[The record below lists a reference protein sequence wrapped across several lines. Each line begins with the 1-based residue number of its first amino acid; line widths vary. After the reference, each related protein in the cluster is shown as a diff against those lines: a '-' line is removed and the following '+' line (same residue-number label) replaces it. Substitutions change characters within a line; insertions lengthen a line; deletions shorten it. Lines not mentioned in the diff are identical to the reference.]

1 MRPATLEFIKQQFT
15 GYYQRA
21 YPVTP
26 DALLQREWGF
36 IFFDAGREVRMRRHL
51 AFGERQELL
60 EYLKTMVPAHV
71 FYSSAYYE
79 SPGAPTMAEKGWS
92 GADLIFDLD
101 ADHILHGPYAV
112 MLARVKEETLKLLAV
127 LTDEL
132 GFSEKHCEV
141 VFSGGRG
148 YHIHVND
155 LAVRS
160 WGSAERREVVNY
172 VCGIGLDPAL
182 LIRAGTDLS
191 TGWPRR
197 YLAALDGYLAWLK
210 VKDQKEALSH
220 LSSIKGVSRSS
231 AAGLLKSLDQNRA
244 ALAGDHPEKVLGDR
258 VLRAVTT
265 NDNPDW
271 KQWLQET
278 GVQADEPVTTD
289 IKRLIRMPTSLH
301 GGSGLRVVPLTISEV
316 QEFDPL
322 VDAVV
327 FGDRDVQVTAEKA
340 LTVSLLGSTYQVG
353 AGTQT
358 VPEAVAVFLCC
369 RGLAEIAG
377 GR

>member
-1 MRPATLEFIKQQFT
+1 
-15 GYYQRA
+15 
-21 YPVTP
+21 
-26 DALLQREWGF
+26 
-36 IFFDAGREVRMRRHL
+36 
-51 AFGERQELL
+51 
-60 EYLKTMVPAHV
+60 
-71 FYSSAYYE
+71 
-79 SPGAPTMAEKGWS
+79 MAEKGWS

-101 ADHILHGPYAV
+101 ADHIMHGSYQA
-112 MLARVKEETLKLLAV
+112 MLARVKEEVLKLLAV

-132 GFSEKHCEV
+132 GFSEKYCEV

-148 YHIHVND
+148 YHVHVND

-172 VCGIGLDPAL
+172 ICGIGLDPGL

-197 YLAALDGYLAWLK
+197 YLGALDGYLAWLK
-210 VKDQKEALSH
+210 VKNQKDALLH

-231 AAGLLKSLDQNRA
+231 AAGLLKSLDQVRA
-244 ALAGDHPEKVLGDR
+244 TVGGDHPEKVLGDR

-271 KQWLQET
+271 KKRLQET

-327 FGDRDVQVTAEKA
+327 FGDRDVQVTAEKT
-340 LTVSLLGSTYQVG
+340 LTVSLLGNTYEITV
-353 AGTQT
+353 GTQT

-369 RGLAEIAG
+369 RGLAEIAE

>member
-1 MRPATLEFIKQQFT
+1 MRPATLEFIKQQFA
-15 GYYQRA
+15 GYYQQA

-79 SPGAPTMAEKGWS
+79 SPGAPTMGEKGWS

-101 ADHILHGPYAV
+101 ADHIMHGSYQA
-112 MLARVKEETLKLLAV
+112 MLARVKEETLKLLNV
-127 LTDEL
+127 LIDEL
-132 GFSEKHCEV
+132 GFEEKHCEV

-172 VCGIGLDPAL
+172 VCGIGLDPGL
-182 LIRAGTDLS
+182 LIRAGTDRSL
-191 TGWPRR
+191 GWPRR
-197 YLAALDGYLAWLK
+197 YLTALDSYLAWLK
-210 VKDQKEALSH
+210 AQEQKEAQAH
-220 LSSIKGVSRSS
+220 LSSIRGVSRGS
-231 AAGLLKSLDQNRA
+231 AAGLLKSLDQLRS
-244 ALAGDHPEKVLGDR
+244 ALLGDNPEKALNDR
-258 VLRAVTT
+258 ALRVVVT
-265 NDNPDW
+265 NENPEW
-271 KQWLQET
+271 KKRLQES

-301 GGSGLRVVPLTISEV
+301 GGSGLRVMPLTISEIH
-316 QEFDPL
+316 EFDPL

-327 FGDRDVQVTAEKA
+327 FGDRDVQVTAEKTLA
-340 LTVSLLGSTYQVG
+340 VSLMGNTYQIS

-377 GR
+377 GE